1 MAMAFKK
8 TNAMR
13 MLDTAGIAYDWKEY
27 EYDESDLSG
36 MHVAEAGG
44 LPPGQVFKTLVV
56 RGERRGI
63 LVCCVPVD
71 CEVDLK
77 ALAQAAGDKRCDML
91 PLREL
96 LAVTGYVRG
105 GCSPVGMKKSYP
117 TFIDE
122 TAVLYDRIAVS
133 AGVRGCQMLVG
144 PEDLARI
151 AGATFEALTM

>member
-1 MAMAFKK
+1 
-8 TNAMR
+8 
-13 MLDTAGIAYDWKEY
+13 
-27 EYDESDLSG
+27 
-36 MHVAEAGG
+36 

-96 LAVTGYVRG
+96 LAVTDM
-105 GCSPVGMKKSYP
+105 S
-117 TFIDE
+117 
-122 TAVLYDRIAVS
+122 
-133 AGVRGCQMLVG
+133 
-144 PEDLARI
+144 
-151 AGATFEALTM
+151 GADVPRSV